1 MLSRM
6 NPELG
11 EPEAGDSTDAGLNET
26 DEWRWTVGHL
36 NVSNRPPGLGSN
48 GERPQERGHGSNR
61 SCVHTAFW
69 SNGTRKVK
77 LIEE

>member
-11 EPEAGDSTDAGLNET
+11 EPEAGDITDAGLNET

-48 GERPQERGHGSNR
+48 GERTQERGDGSNR
-61 SCVHTAFW
+61 SWVHTAFCRTAREK
-69 SNGTRKVK
+69 SN
-77 LIEE
+77 